1 MKNQYLTLEEYKR
14 FLEIFE
20 LSEEE
25 RKEVNSIIIT
35 IQEIVKLKSETPQ
48 VSTNKY
54 LKPIMLQS
62 DYRKINKVYNIQL
75 ELKAERLLNQ
85 LKKELIVENKYTN
98 SEIEKILEK
107 QKEKIREDLGL
118 RKKKNKKNKI
128 REEDILTSIDEIEM
142 EED

>member
-35 IQEIVKLKSETPQ
+35 VQEIVKLKSETPQ
-48 VSTNKY
+48 VSTTKY
-54 LKPIMLQS
+54 LKPIMLPS
-62 DYRKINKVYNIQL
+62 DYRKINKVYNTQL
-75 ELKAERLLNQ
+75 EFKAERLLNQ

-98 SEIEKILEK
+98 SEIEELLEK

-118 RKKKNKKNKI
+118 KKKKNNKIKI